1 MIFPIMPNNLLR
13 YCFFYILF
21 LLAGISGG
29 CAATAEKPAA
39 DTFFTQW
46 EAKAGQSRAYSPSKE
61 SEATSRQ
68 RMPGSEFEPAEEIAT
83 EAAPDDEGTP
93 DALATLSDERLP
105 TDRVT
110 LKMSAT
116 DTAVILRALARSIDQ
131 SIMISQNIAGEAN
144 INAVNEPWDKVFFG
158 ILKTYGLTYE
168 WIGNILRIKTLEDI
182 DRERE
187 LEKAALEHKSL
198 RWRYK
203 NVEEFSSRVF
213 PIDYA
218 DPDEVGEILSRMI
231 SVAETRQTGE
241 GSAGAPAGD
250 NQPVIAVNRHTN
262 AIIVYAARQDI
273 EKAAQL
279 IDVLDQPTPQIL
291 IEAQIVETNRET
303 ARDLGV
309 QWSALANVR
318 RGQMSDFTDTG
329 EVSAG
334 FDGEAGL
341 SLGWMGSEIANTY
354 LNAQLSALQQEGK
367 LNILS
372 SPSITTLDNQEAI
385 IESGR
390 DVPFQTVEDDEVSIE
405 FKKAVLR
412 LEVTPHVIDSQIL
425 KLKIATQKDELDFSD
440 TVAGNPTI
448 ITKNAR
454 THIFLHDGQTTVIG
468 GLNKETRS
476 ENQRGIPG
484 LQNIPLLGSLFR
496 SQGRQNQMEDILIF
510 ITPHILPEKSAA
522 TDPSANSRPPQHQ
535 PGKNQSE
542 EKEN

>member
-1 MIFPIMPNNLLR
+1 MIRPFMPNKLLG
-13 YCFFYILF
+13 YGFALLLLF
-21 LLAGISGG
+21 MAGLSGG
-29 CAATAEKPAA
+29 CAGTAEKP
-39 DTFFTQW
+39 DSESFFSHW
-46 EAKAGQSRAYSPSKE
+46 EAKAGESRAYSPAKE
-61 SEATSRQ
+61 SGAALPLPTPEAESH
-68 RMPGSEFEPAEEIAT
+68 PET
-83 EAAPDDEGTP
+83 ESQAKTGPEDAAAPD
-93 DALATLSDERLP
+93 ALTMLSDDKLP
-105 TDRVT
+105 TDPVT
-110 LKMSAT
+110 LKMSDT

-131 SIMISQNIAGEAN
+131 SIMLSRNIKGQAN
-144 INAVNEPWDKVFFG
+144 INAVEEPWDKVFFG

-168 WIGNILRIKTLEDI
+168 WIGDILRIKTREDI
-182 DRERE
+182 DHERE

-198 RWRYK
+198 RWKYK

-213 PIDYA
+213 AIDYA
-218 DPDEVGEILSRMI
+218 DPEEMGEILSRMI
-231 SVAETRQTGE
+231 TGAETRQSGE
-241 GSAGAPAGD
+241 GSEGAATGD
-250 NQPVIAVNRHTN
+250 NQPVIAVNRHNN
-262 AIIVYAARQDI
+262 AIIVHAARQDI

-329 EVSAG
+329 EVTAG

-341 SLGWMGSEIANTY
+341 SLGWMGTEIANTY

-390 DVPFQTVEDDEVSIE
+390 EVPFQTVEDDEVNIE

-412 LEVTPHVIDSQIL
+412 LEVTPHVIDSRIL
-425 KLKIATQKDELDFSD
+425 KLRIATQKDELDFSD

-476 ENQRGIPG
+476 ENKRGIPG
-484 LQNIPLLGSLFR
+484 LQSIPLLGNLFR
-496 SQGRQNQMEDILIF
+496 SQGRENQMEDVLIF

-522 TDPSANSRPPQHQ
+522 PASSAKSRPPQPQ

>member
-1 MIFPIMPNNLLR
+1 MPSKLSRNGFALL
-13 YCFFYILF
+13 LL
-21 LLAGISGG
+21 LLAAFSGG
-29 CAATAEKPAA
+29 CAGTAERPAEK
-39 DTFFTQW
+39 TFFSHW
-46 EAKAGQSRAYSPSKE
+46 EAKAGESRAYSPSKK
-61 SEATSRQ
+61 
-68 RMPGSEFEPAEEIAT
+68 T
-83 EAAPDDEGTP
+83 EAAPAQLKPEPELTPSTETPAKAGPEDTAAP
-93 DALATLSDERLP
+93 DALSILSDEKLP
-105 TDRVT
+105 TDPVT
-110 LKMSAT
+110 LKMSDT

-131 SIMISQNIAGEAN
+131 SIMISRNIKGQAN
-144 INAVNEPWDKVFFG
+144 INAVEQPWDKVFFG

-168 WIGNILRIKTLEDI
+168 WIGDILRIKTREDI
-182 DRERE
+182 EHERE
-187 LEKAALEHKSL
+187 LEKAALEHQSL
-198 RWRYK
+198 RWKYK
-203 NVEEFSSRVF
+203 NVEEFNSRVF

-218 DPDEVGEILSRMI
+218 DPEEMGEILSRMI
-231 SVAETRQTGE
+231 TGAETRQQGE
-241 GSAGAPAGD
+241 SSAGAFTFD
-250 NQPVIAVNRHTN
+250 NQPVIAVNRHNN

-273 EKAAQL
+273 QKAAQL
-279 IDVLDQPTPQIL
+279 IDILDQPTPQIL

-318 RGQMSDFTDTG
+318 RGQMNDFTDTG
-329 EVSAG
+329 EVTTG

-390 DVPFQTVEDDEVSIE
+390 EVPFQTVEDNEVNIE

-412 LEVTPHVIDSQIL
+412 LEVTPHVIDRQIL
-425 KLKIATQKDELDFSD
+425 KLNIATQKDELDFSD

-484 LQNIPLLGSLFR
+484 LQSIPLLGNLFR

-522 TDPSANSRPPQHQ
+522 AAPSANSRPPQHQ
-535 PGKNQSE
+535 PGNNQSE

>member
-1 MIFPIMPNNLLR
+1 MRLMPSKLSRNGLILLL
-13 YCFFYILF
+13 LF
-21 LLAGISGG
+21 LAGFSGG
-29 CAATAEKPAA
+29 CAGTAERPDA
-39 DTFFTQW
+39 DTFFSDW
-46 EAKAGQSRAYSPSKE
+46 EAKAGESRAYSPSKDSGAAPE
-61 SEATSRQ
+61 QMKSEPPST
-68 RMPGSEFEPAEEIAT
+68 PAT
-83 EAAPDDEGTP
+83 EASAKAAPEDATAP
-93 DALATLSDERLP
+93 DALKTLSDDKLP
-105 TDRVT
+105 TDPVT
-110 LKMSAT
+110 LKMSDT

-131 SIMISQNIAGEAN
+131 SIMISRNLEGQAN
-144 INAVNEPWDKVFFG
+144 INAVQEPWDKVFFG

-168 WIGNILRIKTLEDI
+168 WIGDILRIKTREDI
-182 DRERE
+182 DHERE
-187 LEKAALEHKSL
+187 LEKAALEHQSL
-198 RWRYK
+198 RWKYK

-213 PIDYA
+213 PVNYA
-218 DPDEVGEILSRMI
+218 DPEEMGEILSRMI
-231 SVAETRQTGE
+231 TGAETRESGE
-241 GSAGAPAGD
+241 GAAKAATGD
-250 NQPVIAVNRHTN
+250 NQPVIAVNRHNN

-273 EKAAQL
+273 QKAAQL

-329 EVSAG
+329 EVTAG

-341 SLGWMGSEIANTY
+341 SLGWMGTEIADTY

-390 DVPFQTVEDDEVSIE
+390 EVPFQTVEDDEVQIE

-425 KLKIATQKDELDFSD
+425 KLDIATQKDELDFSD

-454 THIFLHDGQTTVIG
+454 TRIFLHDGQTTVIG

-484 LQNIPLLGSLFR
+484 LQSIPLLGSLFR
-496 SQGRQNQMEDILIF
+496 SQGRENQMEDILIF

-522 TDPSANSRPPQHQ
+522 AAPSANSRKQREQ